1 MAVLA
6 MPGYRAPSYEQVKGL
21 ARRIAKGTGGRVVLV
36 CLEQDM
42 AKALGHSLCL
52 LLPEHTP
59 CLCIDRLRLTEGSY
73 LDVGTPVGPAL
84 PVVIKTLILS
94 Q

>member
-1 MAVLA
+1 MAEQIA
-6 MPGYRAPSYEQVKGL
+6 AGTAGRAVF
-21 ARRIAKGTGGRVVLV
+21 V

-52 LLPEHTP
+52 CLAAHTP
-59 CLCIDRLRLTEGSY
+59 CLCIDRLRLTQGSY
-73 LDVGTPVGPAL
+73 LDVGMPVGPAL